1 MNRMMKLAPFHP
13 QRLPQA
19 VILDWDNTLV
29 ENWDTLVSA
38 MNAALVT
45 FGLPKWNK
53 AQMVANSKMSLRNSF
68 PTIFGPTWES
78 ARDVFYD
85 YFYKHH
91 IEGLHALDHAE
102 ELLDLLSQHGVRM
115 AICSNKAGPAL
126 RREVKHLGWRKYFVD
141 IVGAQ
146 DAEKDKPDCAPVRLI
161 LRANALMDRTA
172 DEIWF
177 VGDTASDMQ
186 CALRAGIMP
195 VGIGEDARENPS
207 FMPKLWAADLSELL
221 TGIKESLSSGAAL
234 PRVANA

>member
-1 MNRMMKLAPFHP
+1 MSLSSFHP

-19 VILDWDNTLV
+19 VIFDWDNTLI
-29 ENWDTLVSA
+29 ENWDTLLAA
-38 MNAALVT
+38 MNEALVT

-53 AQMVANSKMSLRNSF
+53 TQMVANSKQSLRDSF
-68 PTIFGPTWES
+68 PKIFGAAWEG

-91 IEGLHALDHAE
+91 IAGLKKLEGAE
-102 ELLDLLSQHGVRM
+102 ELLDVLHQHGVRM

-126 RREVKHLGWRKYFVD
+126 RREVKHLGWRHYFVD

-172 DEIWF
+172 EEIWF

-195 VGIGEDARENPS
+195 VGIGMDANENPA
-207 FMPKLWAADLSELL
+207 FMPKLWAADLPELL
-221 TGIKESLSSGAAL
+221 TGIKESLSSSAAL
-234 PRVANA
+234 PRAANF